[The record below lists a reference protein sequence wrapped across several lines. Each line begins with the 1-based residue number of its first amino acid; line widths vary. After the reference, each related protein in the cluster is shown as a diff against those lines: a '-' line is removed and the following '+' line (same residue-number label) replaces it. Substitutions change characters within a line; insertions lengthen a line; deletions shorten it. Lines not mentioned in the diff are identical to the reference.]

1 MIDDDRI
8 IKFETHWLVNGNIF
22 TKDFCK
28 GDIEVAKQY
37 AETLDNCFAC
47 VNCINCVNC
56 NHCIACDNC
65 RNCDYC
71 QCCNQCYQCSYCTEC
86 NGCKDCKHCQRCN
99 SCEECH
105 HCFNCLHCNKCV
117 YCYGCNECM
126 ECNFC
131 SNCYMY
137 SKSSNY
143 SVPYNMQYTNT
154 QPQPI
159 PPFNFNSEH
168 FRNAAINSD
177 AINKM
182 FICKEN

>member
-1 MIDDDRI
+1 MIDDNRI
-8 IKFETHWLVNGNIF
+8 IEFETQWLINGNIF
-22 TKDFCK
+22 TKDFCN
-28 GDIEVAKQY
+28 GNIEVAKQY

-56 NHCIACDNC
+56 SNC
-65 RNCDYC
+65 V
-71 QCCNQCYQCSYCTEC
+71 EC
-86 NGCKDCKHCQRCN
+86 NDCKDCKHCQKCN

-126 ECNFC
+126 ECNSC
-131 SNCYMY
+131 SNCSMH
-137 SKSSNY
+137 SKNSNY
-143 SVPYNMQYTNT
+143 SATYNIQYTNT
-154 QPQPI
+154 QSQPI

-182 FICKEN
+182 FIRKES